1 MILITIILVL
11 KKCPRNNDYDLIRE
25 LRSYI
30 QTLQIEVHFLREEIK
45 KESVLLRSSI
55 ITNNNQRNKTSD
67 KTTENPTRILPLKE
81 NNSDTK

>member
-25 LRSYI
+25 LRSHI